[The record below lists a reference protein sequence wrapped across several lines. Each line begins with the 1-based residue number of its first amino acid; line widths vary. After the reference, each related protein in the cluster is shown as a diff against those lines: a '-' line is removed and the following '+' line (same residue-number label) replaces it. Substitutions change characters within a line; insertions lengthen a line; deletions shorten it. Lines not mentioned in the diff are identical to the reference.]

1 MTVRGRLAQLPKGV
15 AKQEKEIMHLYYDLG
30 IKQKDIKEK
39 LNLSSVSV
47 VAEVLRRDAVTKV
60 ENFKKLDPKSEGY
73 QEKAVEI
80 IKFLKNFRKCD
91 YSSIS
96 TILELPRE
104 TVFKI
109 ISDETSGLRNTLT
122 NSEREDR
129 NKEMIRLS
137 AEEGL
142 SVTEIGKRMGLSK
155 QMVSRIFTDLGYKPI
170 RGTRK
175 VQITQ
180 KHIAD
185 MHQFIKDDC
194 NAKLKE
200 LNDELRKVKGEAAS
214 VRQHNN
220 RLIVKLRCKLIHEIA
235 KNVNEDNLHELKI
248 QSRYVKQVYDQF
260 LETTNET
267 CRPPYFEILE
277 ETVQL
282 INKLGYGVTEEVEV
296 TK

>member
-1 MTVRGRLAQLPKGV
+1 MTVRGRLSYIPKGV
-15 AKQEKEIMHLYYDLG
+15 VKQEKEIMHLYYDLG
-30 IKQKDIKEK
+30 IKQKEIKDR
-39 LNLSSVSV
+39 LNLDSVSV
-47 VAEVLRRDAVTKV
+47 VAEVLRRDAVNRV
-60 ENFKKLDPKSEGY
+60 EEFKELNPNSEGY

-91 YSSIS
+91 YSTIG
-96 TILELPRE
+96 TILELPRD

-122 NSEREDR
+122 TSEREDR
-129 NKEMIRLS
+129 NREMIRLS
-137 AEEGL
+137 KEEGL

-180 KHIAD
+180 KNISELN
-185 MHQFIKDDC
+185 QFMKDDC

-200 LNDELRKVKGEAAS
+200 LNTELRKVKSEAAS
-214 VRQHNN
+214 VRQYNN
-220 RLIVKLRCKLIHEIA
+220 RLIVKLRCKLIKEIA
-235 KNVNEDNLHELKI
+235 KDITDENLHEFKI

-260 LETTNET
+260 LATTDET
-267 CRPPYFEILE
+267 CRPPHFDIIE
-277 ETVQL
+277 ETVKL
-282 INKLGYGVTEEVEV
+282 INSYGYGVEEEVEV
-296 TK
+296 AE

>member
-1 MTVRGRLAQLPKGV
+1 MTVRGRISNVPKGV

-39 LNLSSVSV
+39 LKLSSVAI
-47 VAEVLRRDAVTKV
+47 VAEVLRRDAVTRV
-60 ENFKKLDPKSEGY
+60 ENFKKLDPNSEGY

-96 TILELPRE
+96 TMLEIPRDV
-104 TVFKI
+104 VFKI

-122 NSEREDR
+122 ASEREDR

-142 SVTEIGKRMGLSK
+142 SVTEIGKKMGLSK
-155 QMVSRIFTDLGYKPI
+155 QMVSRIFTDLKYKPI

-180 KHIAD
+180 KNIPD
-185 MHQFIKDDC
+185 LNSFIVADC

-214 VRQHNN
+214 VRQYNN
-220 RLIVKLRCKLIHEIA
+220 RIIAQLRCKLIKEIA
-235 KNVNEDNLHELKI
+235 KNITDENSHEFKI
-248 QSRYVKQVYDQF
+248 QSRYVKQIYDQI
-260 LETTNET
+260 LQTTKENS
-267 CRPPYFEILE
+267 RPPHFAELAE
-277 ETVQL
+277 AVGT
-282 INKLGYGVTEEVEV
+282 INKVGVV
-296 TK
+296 K